1 MNWVDAA
8 IIISLAVAGFW
19 GLSAGLIRIILPL
32 LTLIIGLVLASRL
45 DNQAGS
51 LFSPLTDSEG
61 GQRLLGFIAVF
72 LLVFLSGGLVSTLVK
87 AGMRFMFFLSPIDH
101 LLGAVAGVILGLL
114 LVGGI
119 LIAQDR
125 YPVTG
130 IEDDVRRSVMG
141 EFMVDK
147 ADDLIR
153 GIRFI
158 PKDWE
163 RQLDKLP

>member
-101 LLGAVAGVILGLL
+101 PTGRRGRRNPGIAAG
-114 LVGGI
+114 
-119 LIAQDR
+119 
-125 YPVTG
+125 
-130 IEDDVRRSVMG
+130 RRHTYRPG
-141 EFMVDK
+141 
-147 ADDLIR
+147 
-153 GIRFI
+153 
-158 PKDWE
+158 P
-163 RQLDKLP
+163 LPGHWHRR